1 MIYIHTQCL
10 ASASKAG
17 HVLPS
22 CPWLCNNFSIGLCC
36 RGRCCWGGGGGGCF
50 HHQMRSSLPRQH
62 VCQQTVIFRFLD
74 FFHCTLDANQL
85 PSWGSKMKGGLIY
98 PWPAM
103 VDWMKIVIW
112 LHTFS
117 WCYSMSQ
124 MYPGMT
130 WR

>member
-1 MIYIHTQCL
+1 MISIHTPCL

-62 VCQQTVIFRFLD
+62 VCQQWFFVSLTFFTVHWMLIKSLLGDLKWRMGW
-74 FFHCTLDANQL
+74 CTHDQQV
-85 PSWGSKMKGGLIY
+85 
-98 PWPAM
+98 